1 MKIYKVFETIP
12 YNVTGTELYYQNID
26 EAKDKLLE
34 LTLNYLDYILDE
46 LSVKREKRKKLEIT
60 EAITNKES
68 FFFDWRGGEYIIN
81 IDSSFSDKIEV
92 TIEEVDTTNSRLFTL
107 RTIHVIG

>member
-34 LTLNYLDYILDE
+34 LTLNYLDYILDT
-46 LSVKREKRKKLEIT
+46 LSVKKEERKKLEIT
-60 EAITNKES
+60 LIKNHS
-68 FFFDWRGGEYIIN
+68 FLIGEVEN
-81 IDSSFSDKIEV
+81 I
-92 TIEEVDTTNSRLFTL
+92 
-107 RTIHVIG
+107 